1 MYLLRLTQLYNM
13 LLLSYYW
20 PVVSVSMDHHQA
32 NTYKKNL
39 NILVHTVLKRQF
51 YVIHLHWLIVF
62 IIITSF

>member
-51 YVIHLHWLIVF
+51 YVIHLH
-62 IIITSF
+62 